1 MKLYRRYVQV
11 RSFGFDDFSSGKVV
25 QDWIPEEE
33 LDMSK
38 IRYEYRY
45 LICEKFVEVEKTS

>member
-11 RSFGFDDFSSGKVV
+11 RSFGFDDFSPGKVV

-33 LDMSK
+33 LDINK
-38 IRYEYRY
+38 IHYEYSY
-45 LICEKFVEVEKTS
+45 QIYEKFVEMK